1 MAKEKLLHCLALSPS
16 HHAEQLLSVSKIMI
30 LLEQRGTFADS
41 VGLLQQFRISVPSAV
56 CVIGFANFP
65 PPEKSA
71 EANQA
76 ADCILTP

>member
-41 VGLLQQFRISVPSAV
+41 VGLLQQFKISVPSAV
-56 CVIGFANFP
+56 CVIGFANS

-76 ADCILTP
+76 ADCILMP